1 MTDFNSQSFGQ
12 SAAPAAGSLNLQEL
26 QARGVN
32 GTWLKKLEQ
41 IQNAGIIS
49 LKFGMLKTER
59 PLPFLTKFSILG
71 FFFNWIYYLIKGM
84 WKKAL
89 VILGAYIFLN
99 IPLLIFISI
108 YPPLA
113 LLGWLFGLVF
123 SIYVGLAAPGDYYR
137 HVVLKEDFWI

>member
-1 MTDFNSQSFGQ
+1 MEFNSQNMGQ
-12 SAAPAAGSLNLQEL
+12 SAAPPSGPLNLQDL

-32 GTWLKKLEQ
+32 ATWLAKLEE

-59 PLPFLTKFSILG
+59 PLQFLTKFSILA

-89 VILGAYIFLN
+89 LIIAAYVALNIMVMILMFVHPILG
-99 IPLLIFISI
+99 LLAWL
-108 YPPLA
+108 LA
-113 LLGWLFGLVF
+113 IAMA
-123 SIYVGLAAPGDYYR
+123 IYVGLAAPGDYYR

>member
-1 MTDFNSQSFGQ
+1 MEFNSQNMGQ
-12 SAAPAAGSLNLQEL
+12 SAAPASGPLNLQDL

-32 GTWLKKLEQ
+32 ATWLAKLEE

-59 PLPFLTKFSILG
+59 PLQFLTKFSILA

-89 VILGAYIFLN
+89 LIIAAYVALNIIVMILMFVHPILG
-99 IPLLIFISI
+99 LLAWL
-108 YPPLA
+108 LA
-113 LLGWLFGLVF
+113 IAMA
-123 SIYVGLAAPGDYYR
+123 IYVGLAAPGDYYR

>member
-1 MTDFNSQSFGQ
+1 MEFNSQNMGQ
-12 SAAPAAGSLNLQEL
+12 SAAPASGPLNLQDL

-32 GTWLKKLEQ
+32 ATWLAKLEE

-59 PLPFLTKFSILG
+59 PLQFLTKFSILA

-89 VILGAYIFLN
+89 LIIAAYVALNIMVMILVFVHPILG
-99 IPLLIFISI
+99 LLAWL
-108 YPPLA
+108 LA
-113 LLGWLFGLVF
+113 IAMA
-123 SIYVGLAAPGDYYR
+123 IYVGLAAPGDYYR

>member
-1 MTDFNSQSFGQ
+1 MEFNSQNMGQ
-12 SAAPAAGSLNLQEL
+12 SAAPASGPLNLQDL

-32 GTWLKKLEQ
+32 ATWLAKLEE

-59 PLPFLTKFSILG
+59 PLQFLTKFSILA

-89 VILGAYIFLN
+89 LIIAAYVALNIIVMILMFIHPILG
-99 IPLLIFISI
+99 LLAWL
-108 YPPLA
+108 LA
-113 LLGWLFGLVF
+113 IAMA
-123 SIYVGLAAPGDYYR
+123 IYVGLAAPGDYYR

>member
-1 MTDFNSQSFGQ
+1 MEFNSQNMGQ
-12 SAAPAAGSLNLQEL
+12 SAAPASGPLNLQDL

-32 GTWLKKLEQ
+32 ATWLAKLEE

-59 PLPFLTKFSILG
+59 PLQFLTKFSILA

-89 VILGAYIFLN
+89 LIIAAYVALNIMVMILMFVHPILG
-99 IPLLIFISI
+99 LLAWL
-108 YPPLA
+108 LA
-113 LLGWLFGLVF
+113 IAMA
-123 SIYVGLAAPGDYYR
+123 IYVGLAAPGDYYR

>member
-1 MTDFNSQSFGQ
+1 MEFNSQNMGQ
-12 SAAPAAGSLNLQEL
+12 SAAPASGPLNLQDL

-32 GTWLKKLEQ
+32 ATWLAKLEE
-41 IQNAGIIS
+41 IQYAGIIS

-59 PLPFLTKFSILG
+59 PLQFLTKFSILA

-89 VILGAYIFLN
+89 LIIAAYVALNIMVMILMFVHPILG
-99 IPLLIFISI
+99 LLAWL
-108 YPPLA
+108 LA
-113 LLGWLFGLVF
+113 IAMA
-123 SIYVGLAAPGDYYR
+123 IYVGLAAPGDYYR